1 MRNLRELVVCA
12 FPYIVPVVPQSL
24 PAELVEGEHFVL
36 AKLYKSSPS
45 SSSQAA
51 ATQEDQ
57 AEAAIGTLVRYAM
70 DVQPKSPSLDPWPKK
85 KKKESRTR
93 ALQTKIDGVGLEDF
107 VDWKGIIASNPA
119 EDEEMS
125 RLAAGF
131 TARMHKWAAGSEGET
146 IPLSD
151 GKRPKRFSPDEE
163 A

>member
-1 MRNLRELVVCA
+1 MVVCA
-12 FPYIVPVVPQSL
+12 FPYIVPVVPHSL
-24 PAELVEGEHFVL
+24 LAELVEGEHFVL

-45 SSSQAA
+45 SSSQEA

-57 AEAAIGTLVRYAM
+57 AEAAIGTLVRSAM
-70 DVQPKSPSLDPWPKK
+70 DVQPQSPLLAPWPKK

-93 ALQTKIDGVGLEDF
+93 ARQTKIAGVGLEDF
-107 VDWKGIIASNPA
+107 VDWTKVISNDPA

-125 RLAAGF
+125 RLAVGF
-131 TARMHKWAAGSEGET
+131 TAQMHKRVAGSVGET

-151 GKRPKRFSPDEE
+151 GKRPKRFSPNEE